1 MFPVGMDEVRE
12 GEGEYEKRDIG
23 EYVRVD
29 GRFVRFV
36 GVDRWFMGI
45 MQRMTN
51 KQYTS
56 ICSKL

>member
-1 MFPVGMDEVRE
+1 MRE